1 MTICYV
7 PPLFSSILLKVESEI
22 WEAKS
27 GSFWHFGPIWEFG
40 TYSGPDRDLL
50 SLFAAK
56 CLIAQNNEQGDRY
69 RIWNS

>member
-27 GSFWHFGPIWEFG
+27 GPFWHFGPIWELG
-40 TYSGPDRDLL
+40 T
-50 SLFAAK
+50 FF
-56 CLIAQNNEQGDRY
+56 
-69 RIWNS
+69 

>member
-27 GSFWHFGPIWEFG
+27 GPFWHFGPIWEFG
-40 TYSGPDRDLL
+40 T
-50 SLFAAK
+50 FF
-56 CLIAQNNEQGDRY
+56 
-69 RIWNS
+69 